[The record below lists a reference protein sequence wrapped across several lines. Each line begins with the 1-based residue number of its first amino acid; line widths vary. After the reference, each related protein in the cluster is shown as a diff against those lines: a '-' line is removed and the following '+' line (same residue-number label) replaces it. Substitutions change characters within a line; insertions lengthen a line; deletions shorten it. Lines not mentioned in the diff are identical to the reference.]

1 MRFSGARLVE
11 KITRASKG
19 RAKLLPVCSLTKS
32 TWLSSG
38 EVQRLG
44 GTPGNDLRPAWI
56 TPGGVYAA
64 WLGEAAI
71 GAAGVILFLRGR
83 TAIGLALIA
92 IYAVLGFGGFD
103 HYTLAAISAH
113 TLAMNLTIWLE
124 AATGLAL
131 LAYTAS
137 YLRLRAAKNRVPA

>member
-1 MRFSGARLVE
+1 MMSRMNTLPNRSLLALVLVHAM
-11 KITRASKG
+11 ASLVHFVHN
-19 RAKLLPVCSLTKS
+19 ATFLADYPNMPT
-32 TWLSSG
+32 
-38 EVQRLG
+38 
-44 GTPGNDLRPAWI
+44 WI

-64 WLGEAAI
+64 WVGEAAI
-71 GAAGVILFLRGR
+71 GAAGVILFLRGP